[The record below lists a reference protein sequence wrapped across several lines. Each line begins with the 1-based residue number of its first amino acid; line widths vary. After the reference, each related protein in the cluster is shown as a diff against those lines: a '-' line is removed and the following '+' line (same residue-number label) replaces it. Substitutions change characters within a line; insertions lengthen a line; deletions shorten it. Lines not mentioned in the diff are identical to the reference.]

1 MIVAAPGRLSYAAG
15 LALQLAA
22 RERVLAG
29 GPDELL
35 LLEHDPVVT
44 LGRRG
49 GAVDRAALARLGVPV
64 VATDRGGL
72 ATWHGPGQLT
82 GYPIVDLRRR
92 HLSVGEFVAT
102 LGHLLEAL
110 CAASGVVATWD
121 AARPGVYA
129 GGRKL
134 GSIGLHVHR
143 GVTTHG
149 FALNV
154 DCDLAGFAA
163 ITPCGATD
171 LAMSTLA
178 REAPVAPT
186 VPQVLEA
193 ARRAFLAA
201 WPAPGGDRA
210 GHGSAQG
217 QRE

>member
-1 MIVAAPGRLSYAAG
+1 MIVRLAGVLSYAAG
-15 LALQLAA
+15 LEQQHRA

-35 LLEHDPVVT
+35 LLEHQPVVT

-49 GAVDRAALARLGVPV
+49 GVVDSARLAELGIPTVQ
-64 VATDRGGL
+64 TDRGGL

-92 HLSVGEFVAT
+92 RLAVGDFVAT
-102 LGHLLEAL
+102 LGRLLEAL
-110 CAASGVVATWD
+110 SAEFGVD
-121 AARPGVYA
+121 ARWERERPGVYVGA
-129 GGRKL
+129 KKL

-163 ITPCGATD
+163 ISPCGATD
-171 LAMSTLA
+171 LAMTTLA
-178 REAPVAPT
+178 READRPPTLAQVRDAAASQFTRPWPVVTTGA
-186 VPQVLEA
+186 
-193 ARRAFLAA
+193 
-201 WPAPGGDRA
+201 
-210 GHGSAQG
+210 
-217 QRE
+217 